1 MAAGSAYA
9 QQSQPAPQDQAAN
22 PPAATAQKPA
32 PSLADAARKAREQKK
47 DESKQ
52 PKVFTNDNLPT
63 GGVNVVGDASL
74 ASRSSQP
81 DDASSTSGNSEKDW
95 RNRFS
100 KARAK
105 LSRDQADLD
114 VLQRELG
121 KLSVQYYPDPN
132 KQLMQ
137 SITNEDLIKQRAK
150 IDAKKA
156 DVAAD
161 QQALSDLEDSL
172 RKAGGDPGWA
182 R

>member
-1 MAAGSAYA
+1 
-9 QQSQPAPQDQAAN
+9 
-22 PPAATAQKPA
+22 
-32 PSLADAARKAREQKK
+32 
-47 DESKQ
+47 
-52 PKVFTNDNLPT
+52 
-63 GGVNVVGDASL
+63 
-74 ASRSSQP
+74 
-81 DDASSTSGNSEKDW
+81 
-95 RNRFS
+95 
-100 KARAK
+100 

-114 VLQRELG
+114 VMQRELG